1 MAKDAAYIKDAL
13 LVDDGNVNVPEHS
26 SGSHFGGGSSRNK
39 TIGRGMR
46 SITSKVSLDP
56 PLLGHLSH
64 AMYWKVYQLEMTV
77 EGC

>member
-13 LVDDGNVNVPEHS
+13 LVDDGNVIVPEHS

-46 SITSKVSLDP
+46 SITSKVSLSSA
-56 PLLGHLSH
+56 LLGHLSY
-64 AMYWKVYQLEMTV
+64 AVCWKV
-77 EGC
+77 

>member
-13 LVDDGNVNVPEHS
+13 LVDDGSVNGPEHS

-46 SITSKVSLDP
+46 SITSKVSLYS
-56 PLLGHLSH
+56 PLLGRLSR
-64 AMYWKVYQLEMTV
+64 AMYVV
-77 EGC
+77 